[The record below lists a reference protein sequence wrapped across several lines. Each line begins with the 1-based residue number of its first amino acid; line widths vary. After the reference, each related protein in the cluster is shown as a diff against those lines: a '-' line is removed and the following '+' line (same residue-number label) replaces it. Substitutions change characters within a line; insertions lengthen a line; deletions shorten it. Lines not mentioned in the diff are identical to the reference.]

1 MAIKKQ
7 SFGTMPDGQ
16 PVHLYTLANKS
27 GMEVAITDYGGT
39 IVSLSVPD
47 REGAF
52 ADVVLGFDT
61 LDEYLAQ
68 SPYFGCIVGRYGN
81 RIAKGRFTLNGVEY
95 ALAQNDGENS
105 LHGGVVGFDKV
116 VWEAEPVEGEGTAGL
131 KLTYTSPDGD
141 EGYPGELS
149 TTVLYTLTGTN
160 ELRIQ
165 YTATTDKT
173 TVVNLTNHS
182 YFNLAGAGIGTILD
196 HELMINA
203 DGFTPVDDTLIP
215 TGELRSVSGTPLDF
229 RQSTV
234 IGARIEQDDEQLRL
248 GGGYDHNWVIVG
260 EAGAERLAA
269 RAYEPTTGR
278 VLEVH
283 TTEPG
288 MQFYCGNFLPESL
301 PGRGGQTYVWR
312 GGFCLETQHY
322 PDSPNQPSFPSTTL
336 EPGET
341 YCSTTVFRF
350 LAE

>member
-16 PVHLYTLANKS
+16 PVHLYTLANES
-27 GMEVAITDYGGT
+27 GMEVTITDYGGT

-81 RIAKGRFTLNGVEY
+81 RIARGRFTLKGVEY

-105 LHGGVVGFDKV
+105 LHGGGVGFDKV

-131 KLTYTSPDGD
+131 VLTYTSPDGD
-141 EGYPGELS
+141 EGYPGKLS

-165 YTATTDKT
+165 YTATTDRT

-182 YFNLAGAGIGTILD
+182 YFNLAGAGI
-196 HELMINA
+196 
-203 DGFTPVDDTLIP
+203 
-215 TGELRSVSGTPLDF
+215 SVSRLVIITRSKILTPKRLHSFF
-229 RQSTV
+229 RAGLKVEPQT
-234 IGARIEQDDEQLRL
+234 RITTLFLSRSGL
-248 GGGYDHNWVIVG
+248 
-260 EAGAERLAA
+260 LAKVF
-269 RAYEPTTGR
+269 PSVVSSTGR
-278 VLEVH
+278 
-283 TTEPG
+283 
-288 MQFYCGNFLPESL
+288 
-301 PGRGGQTYVWR
+301 
-312 GGFCLETQHY
+312 
-322 PDSPNQPSFPSTTL
+322 
-336 EPGET
+336 
-341 YCSTTVFRF
+341 
-350 LAE
+350 